1 MRVFGLTA
9 SVNPGESVA
18 LAANFKKNGNILETN
33 TSQEFSFGHN
43 VDGVV
48 V

>member
-1 MRVFGLTA
+1 M
-9 SVNPGESVA
+9 A
-18 LAANFKKNGNILETN
+18 LAANLKKNENILETN
-33 TSQEFSFGHN
+33 KSKKFSFEYN

>member
-1 MRVFGLTA
+1 M
-9 SVNPGESVA
+9 A
-18 LAANFKKNGNILETN
+18 LAANFKKNENILETI
-33 TSQEFSFGHN
+33 TRREFSFGHN